1 MEIMKCVQI
10 FVTGRVQGVFFRV
23 YTRKFA
29 QSLSD
34 ITGYVKNLPNGQ
46 VEILAEGSSESLR
59 KLADWAKKGGSPG
72 SHVVR
77 TEEKWWDINEREWSG
92 FQITY

>member
-1 MEIMKCVQI
+1 MQCVQI
-10 FVTGRVQGVFFRV
+10 IVTGRVQGVFFRV

-29 QSLSD
+29 QSLVD

-46 VEILAEGSSESLR
+46 VEILAEGPRESLQNFSR
-59 KLADWAKKGGSPG
+59 WVKTQGSPG
-72 SHVVR
+72 SHVV
-77 TEEKWWDINEREWSG
+77 EMDEKWWDIKEREWSG